1 MCCHGK
7 TCIGNIVGTEIEDD
21 THCIA
26 GGGENDDDDD
36 DDDEDDESQS
46 GSWHSTEC
54 ICISFADLQILYN
67 TIYKGYWFL
76 VNETCYYYFQYQW
89 VVLFY
94 QIIFIFHVIEAAMK
108 SRILMEFLICI
119 S

>member
-36 DDDEDDESQS
+36 DEDDESQS
-46 GSWHSTEC
+46 GS
-54 ICISFADLQILYN
+54 
-67 TIYKGYWFL
+67 
-76 VNETCYYYFQYQW
+76 
-89 VVLFY
+89 
-94 QIIFIFHVIEAAMK
+94 
-108 SRILMEFLICI
+108 
-119 S
+119 